1 MSKSVTNEKTIE
13 FEISLNSS
21 EQQKLVST
29 KTHDDLQPIESNL
42 EESNGKKKKKMEAK
56 KPKN

>member
-1 MSKSVTNEKTIE
+1 MSKSVGIEKTIE
-13 FEISLNSS
+13 FEISDKTS

-29 KTHDDLQPIESNL
+29 KTHDDLPIESNL